1 MEATSAAKSS
11 TFFSMPSPFSE
22 TNALYELDLAAQLL
36 GNSLDVILERRPCS
50 PFNESLLQEAVLLV
64 VFADTAVYHLVDDLL
79 RLRLSSGLV
88 LLECLDEEDLLLLL
102 RG

>member
-11 TFFSMPSPFSE
+11 TFFSMPFALLE

-36 GNSLDVILERRPCS
+36 GNSLDVSLNGNLVLL
-50 PFNESLLQEAVLLV
+50 NESLLQEAALLV
-64 VFADTAVYHLVDDLL
+64 VLADTAVYHLVDDLL

-88 LLECLDEEDLLLLL
+88 LLESLDQE
-102 RG
+102 